1 MPKTCF
7 VIGPIGDPG
16 TQTRADADDFMEYIV
31 SPCPALKEFDYE
43 KPVRADHLNEP
54 GRITSQIIKL
64 LMEADLVIADLTGS
78 NANVYYE
85 LSLRHALGKPVI
97 HMAIEGTHLSF
108 DVRDNRTIFY
118 TMHSRVAEDARTALA
133 DQIRH
138 VHQKGYK
145 PTNPI
150 IETAGIIRLEQSGD
164 PQQEAIGQVMRMIEG
179 LGEQIAA
186 VQTQQRYPNLSLLR
200 YAGLSTPNPPAT
212 GIFGLAGLGK
222 KTLSNAVAEE
232 AARQLTDAMKD
243 IDRVRAEKK
252 DKKDT
257 P

>member
-1 MPKTCF
+1 MGKTCF

-97 HMAIEGTHLSF
+97 HMATVGTHLSF

-118 TMHSRVAEDARTALA
+118 TMHSRMAEDARTALA
-133 DQIRH
+133 DQIKH

-150 IETAGIIRLEQSGD
+150 IETAGIIKLEQSGD

-186 VQTQQRYPNLSLLR
+186 VQAQQRYPNLALH
-200 YAGLSTPNPPAT
+200 YAGLATPDPSTS
-212 GIFGLAGLGK
+212 GLFGLARLGN
-222 KTLSNAVAEE
+222 KTQSNAS
-232 AARQLTDAMKD
+232 AAQAVSQLTDAIRDVDKA
-243 IDRVRAEKK
+243 RTEKK
-252 DKKDT
+252 DKKGT
-257 P
+257 A